1 MTSTPPHCFAVI
13 IILII
18 RARHDIGKTYT
29 SVEYGNIDIVGVLTF
44 EMFNTIFFFR
54 DEHSLIQP
62 SKTPK
67 VFLINKMS
75 RNTMTKK

>member
-44 EMFNTIFFFR
+44 EMFNTIFFSSGRAFTYSTLKNTK
-54 DEHSLIQP
+54 SL
-62 SKTPK
+62 SHK
-67 VFLINKMS
+67 
-75 RNTMTKK
+75 